1 MPYNHACANGSSAVG
16 DCLHTY
22 LERDFSSIEA
32 IIYAKKRGFAIY
44 EYLLKKIKI
53 KFLIWFNGFS
63 HKDSVLLLDGPE
75 LADQCK

>member
-44 EYLLKKIKI
+44 EYLFKKIKI
-53 KFLIWFNGFS
+53 KFLI
-63 HKDSVLLLDGPE
+63 
-75 LADQCK
+75 